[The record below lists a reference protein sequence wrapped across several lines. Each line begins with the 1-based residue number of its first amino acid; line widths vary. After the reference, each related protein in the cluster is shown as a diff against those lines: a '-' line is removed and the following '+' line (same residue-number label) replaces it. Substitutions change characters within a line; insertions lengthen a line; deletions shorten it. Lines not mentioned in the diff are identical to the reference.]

1 MNSHSRQL
9 RNIYITAVLF
19 FVTIIIAITWY
30 SLWRLREETAASM
43 QEVSTMHTRSF
54 EDFLT
59 QNFRLAELTTT
70 NIANMDSRKKN
81 AFNIERS
88 LLATLKNNPA
98 QRSISLLNEQG
109 RIVVSSNRA
118 NVGIDINTDSFL
130 PTPTGEQDILRI
142 GMPWVGRDFIS
153 GKATTHQKP
162 ASAKQLNFIPVVH
175 TLSFG
180 TRRVTLLIAINP
192 DFFINH
198 ISQVLDNKSGIVDII
213 RYDGTLLMSTETS
226 AKIGSLYHKIE
237 YPLSPETVDSD
248 QFLSRLLETSK
259 PAFSSFRASQLY
271 PFLVSTRIDRQLAM
285 QSWKAEAKT
294 LLGVIIAIVLTLAG
308 LSIVFYRRQLQ
319 IEGERENSDRLQ
331 SINATVFGSS
341 ADAIIITDINANI
354 LSVNPAF
361 CQITGYSPE
370 EVIGQNP
377 RILSS
382 GLQNKSFYQQM
393 WTCIHEKGVWRGEL
407 KNRCKDGRLYDV
419 QSTITAFHDNKGHLQ
434 HFIGVS
440 TDITE
445 RKKSETRQRQA
456 ASVFTNSQEGIMI
469 TNEDNL
475 IIDVNP
481 SFSRITGYSYDEVIG
496 KNPNI
501 LASGKQSTEFYAQ
514 MKSALITTGSWQGEI
529 WNRKKSGEVY
539 AERLSIDT
547 VHKENGD
554 INQYVAVFSDISL
567 LKIHEAELH
576 RIAHYDPLTSIPN
589 RRLLG
594 DRLVQ
599 TIAKSKRSNR
609 SLAVCYL
616 DLDGFKPVNDQYG
629 HAAGDLLLIE
639 ITQRLLKI
647 LRGEDTLARLGGD
660 EFVILF
666 AEMEKPEEIDRAL
679 YRVLKAIS
687 EPIKFERNSV
697 SISASIGV
705 TIFPEDSAD
714 ADTLLRHADQAMY
727 RAKDAGKN
735 RYHLFDPG
743 LDLEVQ
749 ARRSQLKS
757 IEKALINEEFSLYY
771 QPKVNLVSGEI
782 IGAEALI
789 RWQHPV
795 QGILPPAAFLDLI
808 DGHDLEIDIGEWVIE
823 SVMKQIVE
831 WNKAGLFFPV
841 SANLSAN
848 HLLREGFS
856 QRLKE
861 MLARYP
867 EVQHEDLELEILET
881 STLNDLDQAN
891 NVLAQCRNMGVRFA
905 LDDFGTGY
913 SSLTYFQR
921 LPVDILKIDQSFVRG
936 MLDDPNDLDIVE
948 SILRLAQTFNRPVIA
963 EGVETLEHG
972 AMLIQLGCQQAQ
984 GYGIA
989 RPMPAGNIPSWA
1001 TQWQKKSPW
1010 LAINKP
1016 LGKDANLS
1024 LKVAMQSYI
1033 NWLDSLERF
1042 IKDPTQPHPRKISH
1056 HGQFQRWY
1064 RSSGFARYGALEEFQ
1079 KIAPLYDATCALSS
1093 DLIELVTNG
1102 GNQLACD
1109 RLAEF
1114 YEQRNLLLAQIH
1126 VLIQT
1131 LEKKQTP
1138 I

>member
-1 MNSHSRQL
+1 MNSQSKQL

-19 FVTIIIAITWY
+19 FVTVIIVITWY
-30 SLWRLREETAASM
+30 SLWRLREETAAGLL
-43 QEVSTMHTRSF
+43 EVSAMHTRSF
-54 EDFLT
+54 EGFLT

-81 AFNIERS
+81 YFNIERS

-98 QRSISLLNEQG
+98 QRSISLLDENG
-109 RIVVSSNRA
+109 KIIVSSNRA
-118 NVGIDINTDSFL
+118 NVGITINMDTFL
-130 PTPTGEQDILRI
+130 PKPTGEQDILRI
-142 GMPWVGRDFIS
+142 GMPWIGRDFIS
-153 GKATTHQKP
+153 GSPTTHQNPVRAEK
-162 ASAKQLNFIPVVH
+162 LNFVPVIH

-180 TRRVTLLIAINP
+180 TRSVTLLIALNT

-198 ISQVLDNKSGIVDII
+198 ISQILNNENGIVDII
-213 RYDGTLLMSTETS
+213 RYDGTLLMTTDIS
-226 AKIGSLYHKIE
+226 AKIGALSQEDQYN
-237 YPLSPETVDSD
+237 LSPEAIETG
-248 QFLSRLLETSK
+248 QFLAQLSEASK
-259 PAFSSFRASQLY
+259 PSFSSFRASQLY
-271 PFLVSTRIDRQLAM
+271 SFLVVTRIDRNRAM

-294 LLGVIIAIVLTLAG
+294 LLGVIVAIVLTLAG
-308 LSIVFYRRQLQ
+308 LIIVFYRRQLQ
-319 IEGERENSDRLQ
+319 IEDEREKSEQLQ
-331 SINATVFGSS
+331 RINATVFGSS
-341 ADAIIITDINANI
+341 ADSIIITDINAQI
-354 LSVNPAF
+354 ISVNPAF
-361 CQITGYSPE
+361 CKMTGYSPE
-370 EVIGQNP
+370 DIIGKNP
-377 RILSS
+377 RMLSS
-382 GLQNKSFYQQM
+382 GLQDSSFYQRM
-393 WTCIHEKGVWRGEL
+393 WKCIHEKGVWRGEL
-407 KNRCKDGRLYDV
+407 TNRCKDGRLYDV
-419 QSTITAFHDNKGHLQ
+419 QSTITAFHDGQGHLQ

-445 RKKSETRQRQA
+445 RKKSETKQRQA

-481 SFSRITGYSYDEVIG
+481 SFTRITGYSYNDVIG
-496 KNPNI
+496 KNPSI
-501 LASGKQSTEFYAQ
+501 LASGRQSPEFYSE
-514 MKSALITTGSWQGEI
+514 MKSTLIETGSWQGEI
-529 WNRKKSGEVY
+529 WNRKKSGDIY

-554 INQYVAVFSDISL
+554 IGQYVAVFSDISRI
-567 LKIHEAELH
+567 KIHEAELH

-599 TIAKSKRSNR
+599 TIAKSKRNNR

-629 HAAGDLLLIE
+629 HASGDLLLIE
-639 ITQRLLKI
+639 VTQRLLKI
-647 LRGEDTLARLGGD
+647 LRDEDTLARLGGD

-666 AEMEKPEEIDRAL
+666 AEIEKAEEVDIAL
-679 YRVLKAIS
+679 RRVLKVIN
-687 EPIKFERNSV
+687 EPIAVENNSV

-735 RYHLFDPG
+735 RYHLFDPE

-757 IEKALINEEFSLYY
+757 IEKALKNHEFVLYY
-771 QPKVNLVSGEI
+771 QPKVNLVSGEV

-789 RWQHPV
+789 RWRHPV

-808 DGHDLEIDIGEWVIE
+808 DGHDLEIEIGEWVIE
-823 SVMKQIVE
+823 SVVKQILI

-848 HLLREGFS
+848 HLLKEGFS
-856 QRLKE
+856 SRLKG

-867 EVQHEDLELEILET
+867 EVKHEDLELEILET

-891 NVLAQCRNMGVRFA
+891 SVLATCRNMGVRFA

-921 LPVDILKIDQSFVRG
+921 LPVDILKIDQSFVRD

-948 SILRLAQTFNRPVIA
+948 SIIRLAQTFNRPVIA

-989 RPMPAGNIPSWA
+989 RPMPAEKIPDWV
-1001 TQWQKKSPW
+1001 TQWQTTRPW
-1010 LAINKP
+1010 ASINQP
-1016 LGKDANLS
+1016 LKNDNNLS
-1024 LKVAMQSYI
+1024 LKVAMQSHI
-1033 NWLDSLERF
+1033 NWLDSLESF
-1042 IKDPTQPHPRKISH
+1042 MKDPACPHPRKIH
-1056 HGQFQRWY
+1056 NHGQFRRWFY
-1064 RSSGFARYGALEEFQ
+1064 SSGFARYGSLEEFQ
-1079 KIAPLYDATCALSS
+1079 DIAPLYDATRSLCSE
-1093 DLIELVTNG
+1093 LIKLVNDG
-1102 GNQLACD
+1102 HNELACK
-1109 RLAEF
+1109 RLTEF
-1114 YEQRNLLLAQIH
+1114 HQQRNM
-1126 VLIQT
+1126 LIT
-1131 LEKKQTP
+1131 KIEILIAKLEQD
-1138 I
+1138 

>member
-1 MNSHSRQL
+1 MNSQSRQL
-9 RNIYITAVLF
+9 RNIYITAVVF
-19 FVTIIIAITWY
+19 FVTLIIVITWY
-30 SLWRLREETAASM
+30 SLWRLREETAAGM

-59 QNFRLAELTTT
+59 QNFRLAELATT

-81 AFNIERS
+81 LFNIERS

-109 RIVVSSNRA
+109 LIIASSNRA
-118 NVGIDINTDSFL
+118 NVGIVINTDTFL
-130 PTPTGEQDILRI
+130 PNPTGEQDILSI
-142 GMPWVGRDFIS
+142 GMPWAGRDFIS
-153 GKATTHQKP
+153 GSSTTHQKP
-162 ASAKQLNFIPVVH
+162 TSSEQLNFIPVVH

-180 TRRVTLLIAINP
+180 TRKVTLLIAINP

-198 ISQVLDNKSGIVDII
+198 ISQVLDKESGIVDII
-213 RYDGTLLMSTETS
+213 RYDGTLLMSTDVS
-226 AKIGSLYHKIE
+226 AKIGSLYQKIE
-237 YPLSPETVDSD
+237 YPLSPEAAESG
-248 QFLSRLLETSK
+248 QFLTSALEK
-259 PAFSSFRASQLY
+259 NEPAFSSFRASRLY
-271 PFLVSTRIDRQLAM
+271 PFLVITRIDRQRAM

-294 LLGVIIAIVLTLAG
+294 LLGVIIAIVLTVAG
-308 LSIVFYRRQLQ
+308 LIIVFYRRQLQ
-319 IEGERENSDRLQ
+319 IDGERDNSERLQ
-331 SINATVFGSS
+331 RINATVFGSS
-341 ADAIIITDINANI
+341 ADSIVITDINANI
-354 LSVNPAF
+354 ISVNPAF
-361 CQITGYSPE
+361 HQITGYRPE

-382 GLQNKSFYQQM
+382 GLQDNRFYQEM
-393 WTCIHEKGVWRGEL
+393 WKCIHEKGVWRGEL
-407 KNRCKDGRLYDV
+407 QNRCKNGHLYDV
-419 QSTITAFHDNKGHLQ
+419 QTTITAFYDNKGHLQ

-445 RKKSETRQRQA
+445 RKRSETRQRQA
-456 ASVFTNSQEGIMI
+456 ASVFTNSQEGIMV
-469 TNEDNL
+469 TDENNL

-481 SFSRITGYSYDEVIG
+481 AFSRITGYSYNDVIG
-496 KNPNI
+496 KDPS
-501 LASGKQSTEFYAQ
+501 LLSSGRQAPEFYAQ
-514 MKSALITTGSWQGEI
+514 MKNTLNETGSWQGEI
-529 WNRKKSGEVY
+529 WNKKKSGEIY
-539 AERLSIDT
+539 AERLSIDI
-547 VHKENGD
+547 VYKENGG
-554 INQYVAVFSDISL
+554 ISQYVAVFSDISR

-594 DRLVQ
+594 DRLIQ
-599 TIAKSKRSNR
+599 TIARSKRSNR

-666 AEMEKPEEIDRAL
+666 AEIEKPEEIDVAL
-679 YRVLKAIS
+679 HRVLKSIS
-687 EPIKFERNSV
+687 EPIKVESNTV

-705 TIFPEDSAD
+705 TIFPEDAAD

-735 RYHLFDPG
+735 RYHLFDPE

-749 ARRSQLKS
+749 ARRSQLKN
-757 IEKALINEEFSLYY
+757 IEKALRNDEFVLYY
-771 QPKVNLVSGEI
+771 QPKVNLVSGEV

-795 QGILPPAAFLDLI
+795 KGILPPAAFLDLI

-823 SVMKQIVE
+823 SVIKQIVE
-831 WNKAGLFFPV
+831 WNKAGLFFQV

-848 HLLREGFS
+848 HLLKEGFS
-856 QRLKE
+856 ERLKE
-861 MLARYP
+861 MLERYP
-867 EVQHEDLELEILET
+867 AVKHEDLELEILET

-891 NVLAQCRNMGVRFA
+891 NVLAQCRKMGVRFA

-921 LPVDILKIDQSFVRG
+921 LPVDILKIDQSFVRD

-948 SILRLAQTFNRPVIA
+948 SILRLAQAFNRPVIA

-972 AMLIQLGCQQAQ
+972 AMLVQLGCQQAQ

-989 RPMPAGNIPSWA
+989 RPMPAQRIPTWA
-1001 TQWQKKSPW
+1001 TQWQEKKPW

-1016 LGKDANLS
+1016 IGKGTNLS
-1024 LKVAMQSYI
+1024 LKVAMQSHI
-1033 NWLDSLERF
+1033 NWLSSLEEF
-1042 IKDPTQPHPRKISH
+1042 IKDPSCPHPRKIH
-1056 HGQFQRWY
+1056 NHGQFRRWY
-1064 RSSGFARYGALEEFQ
+1064 RSSGFARYGTLEEFQ
-1079 KIAPLYDATCALSS
+1079 NIAPLYDATCTLSAK
-1093 DLIELVTNG
+1093 LIEL
-1102 GNQLACD
+1102 GNDEDNTLACK
-1109 RLAEF
+1109 LLTELHQ
-1114 YEQRNLLLAQIH
+1114 QRDALIAQIN

-1131 LEKKQTP
+1131 LENK
-1138 I
+1138 